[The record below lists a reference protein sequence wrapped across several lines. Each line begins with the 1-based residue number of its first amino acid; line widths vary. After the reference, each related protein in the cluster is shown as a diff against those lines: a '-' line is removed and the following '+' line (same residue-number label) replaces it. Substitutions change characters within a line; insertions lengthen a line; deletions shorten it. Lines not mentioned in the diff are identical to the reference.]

1 MDDGLRTGAGCELS
15 LALLEAGIL
24 LVDDVQL
31 AFPAYDLAIVAA
43 LLDGCPY
50 FHVLYFM
57 PGGLTR
63 LAMTI
68 LICNGR

>member
-1 MDDGLRTGAGCELS
+1 MAFTATHHHELS
-15 LALLEAGIL
+15 LTLLESGVL
-24 LVDDVQL
+24 FVDHVQPAL
-31 AFPAYDLAIVAA
+31 PAYDLAIVAA
-43 LLDGCPY
+43 FLDGCPY
-50 FHVLYFM
+50 FHFLRFM